1 MKGIWEMEIAADAPI
16 MPSTSGGFS
25 MSDERIVRVIWMSLC
40 KPLGN
45 KGLMDR
51 SVSLEAR
58 IPSCPGRP
66 SRRKKLPGILP
77 TEYILSS

>member
-1 MKGIWEMEIAADAPI
+1 MKGILEMEMAADAPI

-25 MSDERIVRVIWMSLC
+25 ISDERIVIVIWISLC
-40 KPLGN
+40 RPLGN
-45 KGLMDR
+45 SGLMDR
-51 SVSLEAR
+51 SVNLEAR

-77 TEYILSS
+77 TEYIRSS